1 MERSTYRP
9 GNEAPSAAGPSSAAA
24 DSHPERT
31 VAGIAAVD
39 REIERTAADIVGI
52 AVADSAVGTATA
64 DIGYTAPSARSF
76 AGHRAGGRSW
86 RRSVRPPR
94 SACHSLYKRFAVEL
108 QRRAY
113 HGRSWYKT
121 LCSWTPPYC
130 RTGRDGPLV
139 LAEGV
144 PQRSAPVTTR
154 HNAYKMPRRALPP
167 HDIAGRSR
175 GQKRLALRLAP
186 RFHNE
191 DKTSCR

>member
-9 GNEAPSAAGPSSAAA
+9 GNAAPSAADPSSAAA
-24 DSHPERT
+24 DSHPEHT
-31 VAGIAAVD
+31 AAGIAAVD

-64 DIGYTAPSARSF
+64 NIGYTAPSARSF

-86 RRSVRPPR
+86 RRSVRPQR
-94 SACHSLYKRFAVEL
+94 SACHSLYKKLARHW
-108 QRRAY
+108 RRAY
-113 HGRSWYKT
+113 HGRNWYKT
-121 LCSWTPPYC
+121 LYSWRPPYC
-130 RTGRDGPLV
+130 RPGRDGPPV
-139 LAEGV
+139 LAEEQ
-144 PQRSAPVTTR
+144 QRSAPVTTR